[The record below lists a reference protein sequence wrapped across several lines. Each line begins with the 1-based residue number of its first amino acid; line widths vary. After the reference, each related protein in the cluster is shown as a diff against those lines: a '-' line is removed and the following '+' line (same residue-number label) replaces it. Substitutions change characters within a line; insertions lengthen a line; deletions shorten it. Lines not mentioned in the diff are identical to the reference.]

1 MRGNLLPSR
10 IDLAII
16 IGIILYL
23 LNLLVRFLYSKF
35 IMKMTNYSAL
45 VFSLGDIHG
54 AVTFTLAYTLD
65 KNLISSNS
73 FHLILFSEAVL
84 IILTVIFQFIL
95 TKKIR

>member
-1 MRGNLLPSR
+1 
-10 IDLAII
+10 
-16 IGIILYL
+16 
-23 LNLLVRFLYSKF
+23 
-35 IMKMTNYSAL
+35 MKMTNYSAL

-84 IILTVIFQFIL
+84 IILSMIILTVIYQFIL
-95 TKKIR
+95 PKKIR

>member
-1 MRGNLLPSR
+1 
-10 IDLAII
+10 
-16 IGIILYL
+16 
-23 LNLLVRFLYSKF
+23 
-35 IMKMTNYSAL
+35 MKMTNYSAL

-95 TKKIR
+95 TKKSDEEKEKAIDQVKEKMVNYALDALQNIYLPKKLRK